1 MTRRVSLLVAVV
13 FAAVAPMIA
22 VGPSFIPDVTFQ
34 GSSLAGW
41 HTVGQ
46 AEWKAENGEI
56 VGRPTAASGGW
67 LVLDRSYQ
75 DVGVYLEY
83 RCAAGCVT
91 GVLFRGE
98 KTMLGMKGT
107 LVELSDPD
115 VPTYTVTIGADGKID
130 GRDRLHG
137 VEVGWC
143 GLLRRLTRRL
153 LRAAVQPISVRLR
166 RRRICRSRLRMEREA
181 G

>member
-1 MTRRVSLLVAVV
+1 MTRRVSLMVAVV

-83 RCAAGCVT
+83 RCAAGCET
-91 GVLFRGE
+91 GVLFRAE
-98 KTMLGMKGT
+98 KTAAGMKGT
-107 LVELSDPD
+107 LVELSDPNI
-115 VPTYTVTIGADGKID
+115 PTYTVTVGADGKIG
-130 GRDRLHG
+130 GREAARRG
-137 VEVGWC
+137 G
-143 GLLRRLTRRL
+143 GLVRFTPPPNPKRRL
-153 LRAAVQPISVRLR
+153 LAAGRGRPPAGAGGAAVYGR
-166 RRRICRSRLRMEREA
+166 RTRA
-181 G
+181 